1 MMGDWGFSLVSVQN
15 CELRRKFTMV
25 CGWKGLDCD
34 DDDVVDDGNPVTSS
48 IVADAADRSD
58 QCFRFHL
65 YVSTILCQ

>member
-1 MMGDWGFSLVSVQN
+1 
-15 CELRRKFTMV
+15 MV